1 MAKLVTRNL
10 LQNLSIV
17 RRLNR
22 VCETTV
28 DVVLGDLVFLK
39 GEKLFSELRIDLVGH
54 ERKAYAKRSQKR
66 RGKGAK
72 GRRGKGK
79 KGRRKKGRREGGRGK
94 KGRREE
100 GRREGGA
107 APDSAAVE

>member
-54 ERKAYAKRSQKR
+54 ERKAYAKKSQKR
-66 RGKGAK
+66 RGEGAK
-72 GRRGKGK
+72 GQRGEGA
-79 KGRRKKGRREGGRGK
+79 KGRREGGRGK